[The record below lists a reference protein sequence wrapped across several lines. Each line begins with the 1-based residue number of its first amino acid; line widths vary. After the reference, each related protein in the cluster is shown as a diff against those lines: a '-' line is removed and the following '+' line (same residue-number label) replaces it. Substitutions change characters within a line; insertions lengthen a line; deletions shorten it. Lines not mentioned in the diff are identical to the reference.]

1 MLKHLNIRLRHLT
14 SSLLIFI
21 VIMLFTS
28 TLYESYRWN
37 NINSVNTANLNRFV
51 YAADSFSQMIK
62 TLDDLVSLSGM
73 DRIVSLDTT
82 ESAAIGTEAQ
92 IFSLLSNLNAKIAED
107 VQVLFFKRG
116 SSNIYTEDE
125 CMQYSAFEKMMKT
138 QYDLA
143 MSQFYLHL
151 CTDSDYSLF
160 PIMTNAQT
168 TGAVARIIPLSSD
181 DKNVSCF
188 LAFIL
193 PEQWIREELERYMSD
208 LHGDLY
214 VVDQRYKMV
223 FSSLNKEEPHISL
236 KDLLK
241 RKGSG
246 LQEYDSENIMLSVS
260 KMDAG
265 LHFILCESKS
275 EFYASIIPALQQFK
289 LKLVLLGLVLLL
301 LFGWQIL
308 FNYMPIRR
316 LASEISGPQA
326 IRNVPDELAM
336 IRASYNHTVEEVE
349 KLSGQVSELA
359 SLATR
364 HFLNRW
370 VLGQI
375 PDRAAFDKLS
385 SYADLDLSR
394 RFFIAMFFAIDASVS
409 DVGERDRFMHLL
421 DHLRCA
427 DKTFLAGELSIENA
441 LFLIANYNAAEDGS
455 REAIETGNQV
465 LDFIK
470 SNGFASV
477 HIGVG
482 TPCTDPLKLPESYRE
497 ASAAAKI
504 ARSQN
509 TELCFYKTQ
518 NEAAPSDAL
527 TYGFPPMSVSLLI
540 ASINR
545 ADPVMA
551 KRALTEIM
559 DHILRVTDSMIYFRF
574 YSSNLV
580 KLLLDEAEQN
590 HIQYSQAEIHFLIT
604 VNSAKEFEEN
614 IQAFVEKLCAQV
626 QARNALG
633 DTRMKDRLMAYILDH
648 YKDYGMS
655 VQSVSEATGVPSS
668 DISRIIKEELGV
680 NFVQYVSYLRMN
692 EFKRLLIE
700 TDRTISELVLEIGYS
715 DVSNFLRKFKSI
727 EGITAGQYR
736 DKYAAPRSNP

>member
-82 ESAAIGTEAQ
+82 ESSAIGTEAQ

-116 SSNIYTEDE
+116 SSNIYTENE

-289 LKLVLLGLVLLL
+289 LMLVLLG
-301 LFGWQIL
+301 
-308 FNYMPIRR
+308 R
-316 LASEISGPQA
+316 
-326 IRNVPDELAM
+326 
-336 IRASYNHTVEEVE
+336 
-349 KLSGQVSELA
+349 
-359 SLATR
+359 
-364 HFLNRW
+364 
-370 VLGQI
+370 
-375 PDRAAFDKLS
+375 
-385 SYADLDLSR
+385 
-394 RFFIAMFFAIDASVS
+394 
-409 DVGERDRFMHLL
+409 
-421 DHLRCA
+421 
-427 DKTFLAGELSIENA
+427 
-441 LFLIANYNAAEDGS
+441 
-455 REAIETGNQV
+455 
-465 LDFIK
+465 
-470 SNGFASV
+470 
-477 HIGVG
+477 
-482 TPCTDPLKLPESYRE
+482 
-497 ASAAAKI
+497 
-504 ARSQN
+504 
-509 TELCFYKTQ
+509 
-518 NEAAPSDAL
+518 
-527 TYGFPPMSVSLLI
+527 
-540 ASINR
+540 
-545 ADPVMA
+545 
-551 KRALTEIM
+551 
-559 DHILRVTDSMIYFRF
+559 
-574 YSSNLV
+574 
-580 KLLLDEAEQN
+580 
-590 HIQYSQAEIHFLIT
+590 
-604 VNSAKEFEEN
+604 
-614 IQAFVEKLCAQV
+614 
-626 QARNALG
+626 
-633 DTRMKDRLMAYILDH
+633 
-648 YKDYGMS
+648 
-655 VQSVSEATGVPSS
+655 
-668 DISRIIKEELGV
+668 
-680 NFVQYVSYLRMN
+680 
-692 EFKRLLIE
+692 
-700 TDRTISELVLEIGYS
+700 
-715 DVSNFLRKFKSI
+715 
-727 EGITAGQYR
+727 
-736 DKYAAPRSNP
+736 